1 MSSNRKIKLNK
12 DYYIVLLKISIPLGI
27 QNLLISSFGFV
38 DQAMLSGLGTDAIV
52 CVGISFKIVNLFT
65 ITNTAL
71 GMCVGI
77 LVSQFQERNIKE
89 VRSVLKYAMI
99 LGIILAIFMTM
110 VCLIVPEIP
119 LKWFT
124 RDSSIIELAKDYMK
138 IYGIGFIFIVL
149 KILISVVLKNLRRIK
164 EMLLMSIL
172 ALVLNTTL
180 NALLINGIFI
190 FPKMGVKGAA
200 FATVIS
206 NIFEGVGLL
215 VLLKKLIGFG
225 LNDIFKEQVQKKF
238 AKTILVVLCP
248 LLINEIL
255 WGISDLLYS
264 IIYSNTGKYEMAA
277 MMLTNPLQSAC
288 IGIFVGISSGAGIT
302 IGNCLGERKEEDAY
316 DKAKKSLKLTFFIS
330 VTMGALVIGLSSP
343 YLWIYDVE
351 SAVTLITKQIL
362 VLYSISLVFKALDI
376 IFCSIIRSG
385 AETKVTFWIDLIGSW
400 GIGIPL
406 ALWLGYGLHAPL
418 QIIYLAI
425 IADDV
430 IRCIISFIYFKNKK
444 WCKSIVASQNTK
456 NEKLVFF
463 TK

>member
-1 MSSNRKIKLNK
+1 MSSNGRLKLNEN
-12 DYYIVLLKISIPLGI
+12 YYIVLLKIAIPLGI

-38 DQAMLSGLGTDAIV
+38 DQAMVSRLGTDAVV

-65 ITNTAL
+65 IAITAL

-77 LVSQFQERNIKE
+77 LVSQYQEKYLKE
-89 VRSVLKYAMI
+89 VKSVLKYAML
-99 LGIILAIFMTM
+99 LGIALAAFMTV
-110 VCLIVPEIP
+110 VCLFVPKIP

-124 RDSSIIELAKDYMK
+124 KDPHIIELAKDYMR
-138 IYGIGFIFIVL
+138 IYGIGFAFIVL

-164 EMLLMSIL
+164 EILLMSIF
-172 ALVLNTTL
+172 ALGINTILNV
-180 NALLINGIFI
+180 LLINGIFI
-190 FPKMGVKGAA
+190 FPEMGVKGAA
-200 FATVIS
+200 LATVIS

-215 VLLKKLIGFG
+215 IFLKKLIGFG
-225 LNDIFKEQVQKKF
+225 LKDIFKEQVQKNL
-238 AKTILVVLCP
+238 AKTILVVLYP

-264 IIYSNTGKYEMAA
+264 IVYSNAGKYEMAA
-277 MMLTNPLQSAC
+277 MTLSNPLQSAC

-302 IGNCLGERKEEDAY
+302 IGNCLGERKEEEAY
-316 DKAKKSLKLTFFIS
+316 DNAKKSLKLTVLIS
-330 VTMGALVIGLSSP
+330 VIMGALVIGLSGV
-343 YLWIYDVE
+343 YLWIYNAE
-351 SAVTLITKQIL
+351 SAVAFITKQIL
-362 VLYSISLVFKALDI
+362 DLYSLSLVFKALDI

-385 AETKVTFWIDLIGSW
+385 AETKVIFWIDLIGSW

-430 IRCIISFIYFKNKK
+430 IRCVISLIYFKSKK
-444 WCKSIVASQNTK
+444 WCKCIVESEYTK
-456 NEKLVFF
+456 NEKTVFV
-463 TK
+463 TR